1 MKDLI
6 TDSGIVLGIMNND
19 PKVWRYI
26 YGEMKNGFMAM
37 LKKLPGCEFLDDD
50 DLEDLFQDTCIALMT
65 NVKQRKYATREGAS
79 LFAYMVEIG
88 KRTAF
93 NMLRKKN
100 NYTDE
105 LVMEL
110 TALYYPES
118 TDEISAEEKQL
129 EENRLLDRAF
139 DSISEQCKQIFKK
152 FYWDKKDM
160 DEIAS
165 MMGFRDANSAKVQ
178 KSKCLKKFKDTGKQ
192 LIENGELADDAIC
205 DAAERA
211 ALKDILEEERM
222 LSENADYRQA
232 ALDIDFDKE

>member
-1 MKDLI
+1 
-6 TDSGIVLGIMNND
+6 
-19 PKVWRYI
+19 
-26 YGEMKNGFMAM
+26 
-37 LKKLPGCEFLDDD
+37 
-50 DLEDLFQDTCIALMT
+50 MT
-65 NVKQRKYATREGAS
+65 NVKQGKYATRKSAS

-110 TALYYPES
+110 TSLYYPES

>member
-1 MKDLI
+1 MRKMI
-6 TDSGIVLGIMNND
+6 TDSDIVLGIVNND

-26 YGEMKNGFMAM
+26 YREMKNGFMAM
-37 LKKLPGCEFLDDD
+37 LKKLPSCEFLDDN

-65 NVKQRKYATREGAS
+65 NVKQEKYTTMANVS
-79 LFAYMVEIG
+79 LLVYMVEIG

-93 NMLRKKN
+93 NMLRKRN
-100 NYTDE
+100 HFTNE
-105 LVMEL
+105 LTMEL
-110 TALYYPES
+110 ISLYYPEC
-118 TDEISAEEKQL
+118 TDEISTEEKQL
-129 EENRLLDRAF
+129 EENRLIDKAF
-139 DSISEQCKQIFKK
+139 RSISEQCKQIFKK

-178 KSKCLKKFKDTGKQ
+178 KSKCLKKFKDTGRQ
-192 LIENGELADDAIC
+192 LIENGELAEDAIC
-205 DAAERA
+205 YAAERA

-232 ALDIDFDKE
+232 ALDIDIDKE